1 MEIEEER
8 NVWFW
13 NYKRRK
19 SGSGRRWSSNCSFLR
34 IPYTDYE
41 KIERERTR
49 RIIRLLGGMQSGR
62 LWGTKI
68 AGLEQCLGG
77 LVACFQKT
85 NVPLE
90 VEEERH
96 VLPSHQYSSR
106 LDIISSHRR
115 IMQRHTS
122 PGCALVRQREGYCLL
137 LFLRPLWNANAIIL
151 PWSLPVPSFSPLRVS
166 HRDNLCTLWGI
177 KSAANDDVAL
187 RDLVDRSWEQL
198 EDTNILKITIDYN
211 RNTYNVLCSR
221 WLELFTKNSRVT
233 FVPTANECTIVFI
246 LNVRNNLRVGK

>member
-1 MEIEEER
+1 MEIEER
-8 NVWFW
+8 NVWFR

-19 SGSGRRWSSNCSFLR
+19 SGSGKRWSSNCSFHR

-41 KIERERTR
+41 KIEREGTR

-137 LFLRPLWNANAIIL
+137 LFLWPLWNANAIIL
-151 PWSLPVPSFSPLRVS
+151 P
-166 HRDNLCTLWGI
+166 
-177 KSAANDDVAL
+177 
-187 RDLVDRSWEQL
+187 
-198 EDTNILKITIDYN
+198 
-211 RNTYNVLCSR
+211 
-221 WLELFTKNSRVT
+221 
-233 FVPTANECTIVFI
+233 
-246 LNVRNNLRVGK
+246 